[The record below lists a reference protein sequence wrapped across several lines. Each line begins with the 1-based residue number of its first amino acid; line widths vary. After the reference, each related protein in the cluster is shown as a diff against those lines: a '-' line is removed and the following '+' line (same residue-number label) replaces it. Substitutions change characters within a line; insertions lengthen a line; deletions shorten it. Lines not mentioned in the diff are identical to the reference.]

1 MFLLKPRT
9 GANDSHDKRCDSVFA
24 HDVPFFHVQEVSQI
38 IGVGKMLRGGAVSCA
53 VALCPPYC
61 KLKKL

>member
-38 IGVGKMLRGGAVSCA
+38 IGVGKMLRGGA
-53 VALCPPYC
+53 LR
-61 KLKKL
+61 